1 MHRAFLDRPV
11 LITVDGQ
18 SNMVGHLGTGG
29 ARIENPLVFCYELFP
44 TGEGQTT
51 GWKSDGMN
59 GPNYPF
65 SATGNSIFYH
75 VADIVQRAT
84 GRAVC
89 VVCHAVGGMPIRE
102 WWGISK
108 AGNARIGVLYSRLYN
123 SLQYA
128 LDLPLPGRPDGKT
141 LRQLGITAAD
151 VHLRHQ
157 GESDADYVGG
167 SFAGYRQSLLELVT
181 AYRTP
186 STLGIPLHPMIRPS
200 APFICGELLIGGTS
214 PSTGS
219 PTDDRNDALR
229 DLAEIGAI
237 RLAPADGLT
246 AVDTIHFDGPS
257 LVELARRY
265 AALF

>member
-1 MHRAFLDRPV
+1 MTVRAFLDRPV
-11 LITVDGQ
+11 LITADGQ
-18 SNMVGHLGTGG
+18 SNMLGHLAAGG
-29 ARIENPLVFCYELFP
+29 SRIENPLVYCYEHFP
-44 TGEGQTT
+44 QSGQTT

-59 GPNYPF
+59 GPDYPYQKV
-65 SATGNSIFYH
+65 GNSIAYH
-75 VADIVQRAT
+75 VADIVQRQT

-89 VVCHAVGGMPIRE
+89 LVLHAAGGKPIRE
-102 WWGISK
+102 WWDISK
-108 AGNARIGVLYSRLYN
+108 VGNSRVGVLFSTIYN
-123 SLQYA
+123 SLQAA
-128 LDLPLPGRPDGKT
+128 LDCPLPGRTDGKT
-141 LRQLGITAAD
+141 LRQLGIAAAD
-151 VHLRHQ
+151 AHLRHQ

-167 SFAGYRQSLLELVT
+167 NGEHFRQSLTELVT

-200 APFICGELLIGGTS
+200 APFICGELFIGGTS

-219 PTDDRNDALR
+219 PTDDRNADLR
-229 DLAEIGAI
+229 TLAAAGTI